1 MFSIKSKTA
10 NFVQSP
16 FGKLQEL
23 SVDYDNLSNDMVI
36 ETDRQMIVI
45 NNGNFQY
52 TSSVGSYLV
61 LFDVS
66 SYQGKK
72 LFFVA
77 PGKKIHEWNPPT
89 TVYSAFFLKKKPLEL
104 GPSYDKDEYISQ
116 YIDGKV
122 TNFSASD
129 PIPELQ
135 PWTELDEIPND
146 ATLFAMT
153 ISATAKQLIDDGE
166 AELKIYAEK

>member
-10 NFVQSP
+10 NFVQSS

-23 SVDYDNLSNDMVI
+23 SVDYDNLSNDMVV
-36 ETDRQMIVI
+36 ETDRQMLVI
-45 NNGNFQY
+45 NNGDFQY
-52 TSSVGSYLV
+52 NIYEGSYLV
-61 LFDVS
+61 LLDVS

-77 PGKKIHEWNPPT
+77 PGKKIPGWNPPT
-89 TVYSAFFLKKKPLEL
+89 VTHSAFFLKKKPLAVDH
-104 GPSYDKDEYISQ
+104 SYDKDEYISQ

-122 TNFSASD
+122 TNFTASD

-146 ATLFAMT
+146 ATMFAMT